1 MQFGIC
7 GVGDISTDPTTGQ
20 TQNEAERM
28 SGAPPYQ
35 DSDPEVTASFPVP
48 FR

>member
-20 TQNEAERM
+20 TRSEADRM
-28 SGAPPYQ
+28 SGASPYQ
-35 DSDPEVTASFPVP
+35 DGDPEVAASFPAP
-48 FR
+48 LR